1 MKIKSFIFKQ
11 TLMKAVIKIICSTL
25 IITATITACSDSKKK
40 ETEKTETKQRIAT
53 DTLAATTD
61 EVSLTS
67 DQYKVAAIAL
77 GKVEMRNLSSVI
89 KVNGTIDVEPQSV
102 VSISAP
108 LGGFVKSPGLLPG
121 QAVRQGQVMAVIENT
136 EFINMQ
142 QDYLESKSRMTYL
155 QQELKRQQELQKEEV
170 NSLKT
175 LQQIS
180 SEYNMMVAKMAG
192 LKQKLALIGIN
203 ANNVKSGN
211 ISRTANLYSPISGYV
226 TESNVNRGKYVQP
239 SDVLFELTNRN
250 DMHLALNVFEKDVR
264 KIMPGQPIRFALASE
279 ADYQREGKVFLIGK
293 STEKD
298 GTVPV
303 HAHLNFSNDVAL
315 YPGMYVKAM
324 IETRT
329 EDVSALPAA
338 AIIQSEGKDFIFIQT
353 DTANNKITF
362 KMIPVVKGI
371 EQEGFVAVTLPSN
384 FDIAKTKVVL
394 KGAYSIL
401 SAMKNVEE

>member
-1 MKIKSFIFKQ
+1 MNTS
-11 TLMKAVIKIICSTL
+11 IKILFSIVASSVIL
-25 IITATITACSDSKKK
+25 TACGDSKT
-40 ETEKTETKQRIAT
+40 ETSKTETKQTTAI
-53 DTLAATTD
+53 DTLAATIQ
-61 EVSLTS
+61 EVSLTA
-67 DQYKVAAIAL
+67 DQYKVAAIEL

-108 LGGFVKSPGLLPG
+108 LGGFVKSAGLLPG
-121 QAVRQGQVMAVIENT
+121 QAVRKGQVMAVIENA

-142 QDYLESKSRMTYL
+142 QDYLESKSRMAFL
-155 QQELKRQQELQKEEV
+155 SQELKRQQELQKEEI

-203 ANNVKSGN
+203 ANNVKPGN

-250 DMHLALNVFEKDVR
+250 DMHLALNVFEKDLL
-264 KIMPGQPIRFALASE
+264 KINPGQPIRFALASE
-279 ADYQREGKVFLIGK
+279 ADYQREAKVFLIGK
-293 STEKD
+293 STAKD

-303 HAHLNFSNDVAL
+303 HAHLNISNDVAL

-329 EDVSALPAA
+329 DDVPSLPAE
-338 AIIQSEGKDFIFIQT
+338 AIIQLEGKDYIFVQT
-353 DTANNKITF
+353 DTAKNHTTF
-362 KMIPVVKGI
+362 KMIAVVKGI
-371 EQEGFVAVTLPSN
+371 EQEGFVAVTLPSE
-384 FDIAKTKVVL
+384 FDATKSKVVL
-394 KGAYSIL
+394 KGAYALL
-401 SAMKNVEE
+401 STMKNVEE

>member
-1 MKIKSFIFKQ
+1 MNTS
-11 TLMKAVIKIICSTL
+11 IKILFSIVASSVIL
-25 IITATITACSDSKKK
+25 TACGDNKT
-40 ETEKTETKQRIAT
+40 ETSKTETKQTTAT
-53 DTLAATTD
+53 DTLAATPE
-61 EVSLTS
+61 EVTLTA
-67 DQYKVAAIAL
+67 DQYKVAAIEL
-77 GKVEMRNLSSVI
+77 GKVEMRNLSNVI

-108 LGGFVKSPGLLPG
+108 LGGFVKSAGLLPG
-121 QAVRQGQVMAVIENT
+121 QAVRKGQVMAVIENA

-155 QQELKRQQELQKEEV
+155 QQELKRQQELQKEEI

-180 SEYNMMVAKMAG
+180 SEYNTMVAKMAG

-239 SDVLFELTNRN
+239 SDVLFELTNKN
-250 DMHLALNVFEKDVR
+250 YMHLALNVFEKDVR
-264 KIMPGQPIRFALASE
+264 KINPGQPIRFALASE
-279 ADYQREGKVFLIGK
+279 TDYNREAKVSLIGK
-293 STEKD
+293 STEED

-303 HAHLNFSNDVAL
+303 HAHLNISNDVAL

-329 EDVSALPAA
+329 EDVPALPAE

-353 DTANNKITF
+353 DTANNQTTF

-384 FDIAKTKVVL
+384 FDIAKSKVVL

-401 SAMKNVEE
+401 SAMKNVAE

>member
-1 MKIKSFIFKQ
+1 MMKTFNKILFSIVFSS
-11 TLMKAVIKIICSTL
+11 VIL
-25 IITATITACSDSKKK
+25 TACGDNKT
-40 ETEKTETKQRIAT
+40 ETAKTETKQTTAT
-53 DTLAATTD
+53 DTLATTTE
-61 EVSLTS
+61 EVSLTA
-67 DQYKVAAIAL
+67 DQYKVAAIEL

-108 LGGFVKSPGLLPG
+108 LGGFVKSAGLLPG
-121 QAVRQGQVMAVIENT
+121 QAVRKGQVMAVIENA

-142 QDYLESKSRMTYL
+142 QDYLESKSRMAFL
-155 QQELKRQQELQKEEV
+155 SQELKRQQELQNEEV

-180 SEYNMMVAKMAG
+180 SEYNTMVAKMAG
-192 LKQKLALIGIN
+192 LKQKLALICIN

-226 TESNVNRGKYVQP
+226 TQSNVNRGKYVQP

-264 KIMPGQPIRFALASE
+264 KINPGQPIRFALASE

-303 HAHLNFSNDVAL
+303 HAHLNISNDVAL

-329 EDVSALPAA
+329 EDVSALPAE

-353 DTANNKITF
+353 DTANNKTTF

>member
-1 MKIKSFIFKQ
+1 MMNTSVKILFSIVASSVILIACGDNKTQ
-11 TLMKAVIKIICSTL
+11 TS
-25 IITATITACSDSKKK
+25 ATEAEQT
-40 ETEKTETKQRIAT
+40 TAT
-53 DTLAATTD
+53 DTLTATTE
-61 EVSLTS
+61 EVSLTA
-67 DQYKVAAIAL
+67 DQYKVAAIEL

-121 QAVRQGQVMAVIENT
+121 QAVRKGQVMAVIENA

-142 QDYLESKSRMTYL
+142 QDFLESKSRMAYL
-155 QQELKRQQELQKEEV
+155 SQELKRQQELQKEEV

-180 SEYNMMVAKMAG
+180 SEYNMMAAKIAG

-203 ANNVKSGN
+203 ANNVKAGN
-211 ISRTANLYSPISGYV
+211 ISRTANLYSPISGFV
-226 TESNVNRGKYVQP
+226 TASNVNRGKYVQP
-239 SDVLFELTNRN
+239 SDVLFELNNRN

-264 KIMPGQPIRFALASE
+264 KINPGQPIRFALASE
-279 ADYQREGKVFLIGK
+279 TDYQREAKVFLIGK
-293 STEKD
+293 STEED

-303 HAHLNFSNDVAL
+303 HAHLNISNDVAL

-329 EDVSALPAA
+329 EDVPALPSE
-338 AIIQSEGKDFIFIQT
+338 AIIQSEGKYFIFIQT
-353 DTANNKITF
+353 DTANNQTTF
-362 KMIPVVKGI
+362 KMIQVVKGI
-371 EQEGFVAVTLPSN
+371 EQEGFVAVTLPDN
-384 FDIAKTKVVL
+384 FNISTSKIAI
-394 KGAYSIL
+394 KGAYSLL

>member
-1 MKIKSFIFKQ
+1 MNTSVKILFSIVASSVILIACGDNKTQ
-11 TLMKAVIKIICSTL
+11 TS
-25 IITATITACSDSKKK
+25 ATGAEQTM
-40 ETEKTETKQRIAT
+40 AT
-53 DTLAATTD
+53 DTLTATTE
-61 EVSLTS
+61 EVSLTA
-67 DQYKVAAIAL
+67 DQYKVAAIEL
-77 GKVEMRNLSSVI
+77 GTVEMRNLSSVI

-121 QAVRQGQVMAVIENT
+121 QAVRKGQVMAVIENA

-142 QDYLESKSRMTYL
+142 QDFLESKSRMAYL
-155 QQELKRQQELQKEEV
+155 SQELKRQQELQKEEI

-203 ANNVKSGN
+203 ANNVQAGN
-211 ISRTANLYSPISGYV
+211 ISRTANLYSPISGFV
-226 TESNVNRGKYVQP
+226 TASNVNRGKYVQP
-239 SDVLFELTNRN
+239 SDVLFELNNRN

-264 KIMPGQPIRFALASE
+264 KINPGQPIRFALASE
-279 ADYQREGKVFLIGK
+279 TDYQREAKVFLIGK
-293 STEKD
+293 STEED

-303 HAHLNFSNDVAL
+303 HAHLNISNDVAL

-329 EDVSALPAA
+329 EDVPALPSE
-338 AIIQSEGKDFIFIQT
+338 AIIQSEGKYFIFIQT
-353 DTANNKITF
+353 DTANNQTTF
-362 KMIPVVKGI
+362 KMIQVVKGI
-371 EQEGFVAVTLPSN
+371 EQEGFVAVTLPGDFN
-384 FDIAKTKVVL
+384 MNTDKIVI
-394 KGAYSIL
+394 KGAYALL
-401 SAMKNVEE
+401 SAMKNIEE

>member
-1 MKIKSFIFKQ
+1 MKSIINTLFSILTVIFLLPACKGKKTEETSEIKS
-11 TLMKAVIKIICSTL
+11 VEIK
-25 IITATITACSDSKKK
+25 DS
-40 ETEKTETKQRIAT
+40 TETK
-53 DTLAATTD
+53 DG
-61 EVSLTS
+61 VSLTS
-67 DQYKVAAIAL
+67 DQYKVAAIEL
-77 GKVEMRNLSSVI
+77 GKIEMRNLSSVI

-121 QAVRQGQVMAVIENT
+121 QAVRKGQVMAVIENA

-155 QQELKRQQELQKEEV
+155 QQELKRQQELQKEEI

-203 ANNVKSGN
+203 ANNVTSGN

-226 TESNVNRGKYVQP
+226 TKSNVNRGKYVQP
-239 SDVLFELTNRN
+239 SDVLFELNNRN

-264 KIMPGQPIRFALASE
+264 KINTGQPIRFALASE
-279 ADYQREGKVFLIGK
+279 TGYSREANVFLIGK
-293 STEKD
+293 STEED

-303 HAHLNFSNDVAL
+303 HAHLNISNDVTL

-324 IETRT
+324 IETRK
-329 EDVSALPAA
+329 EDLPALPAE

-353 DTANNKITF
+353 DTAQNKATF
-362 KMIPVVKGI
+362 KMVSVVKGI
-371 EQEGFVAVTLPSN
+371 EQEGFVAVTLPDGN
-384 FDIAKTKVVL
+384 DIRVIKIVI
-394 KGAYSIL
+394 KGAYALL